1 MKLFTLTIT
10 LFFLGF
16 NAISQATKPANVY
29 PSNLEEN
36 MYFKGFDANQNAI
49 TGLHFLVLSDGDNSR
64 DKTPAFEVSIYLMPE
79 GKSSR
84 EDLIIIKRYQLD
96 GIYHMGSHEF
106 KNETISLAG
115 VNVPP
120 GDYRL
125 GIWVNSNGAFEED
138 KNDNAT
144 LFKNTIRI
152 TAAASNNQSP
162 ANETPVNTEEEGWGN
177 WEEEEEE
184 EED

>member
-1 MKLFTLTIT
+1 MKIFTLTALCCST
-10 LFFLGF
+10 LFLG
-16 NAISQATKPANVY
+16 ICQSTKPTNVY

-84 EDLIIIKRYQLD
+84 EDLIIIKKYQLD

-115 VNVPP
+115 INVPP
-120 GDYRL
+120 GNYRL

-144 LFKNTIRI
+144 LFNNTIRI
-152 TAAASNNQSP
+152 TAATGNNESP
-162 ANETPVNTEEEGWGN
+162 ANETPANTEEEGWGN
-177 WEEEEEE
+177 WNWEE

>member
-1 MKLFTLTIT
+1 MKVFTLSIA
-10 LFFLGF
+10 LFCLGF
-16 NAISQATKPANVY
+16 GAFGQATKPANVY

-106 KNETISLAG
+106 KNETISLVG
-115 VNVPP
+115 IDVPE
-120 GDYRL
+120 GNYRL
-125 GIWVNSNGAFEED
+125 GIWVNSNDAFVED

-152 TAAASNNQSP
+152 SAITTNNEAP
-162 ANETPVNTEEEGWGN
+162 ANEKPANTEEEGWGN
-177 WEEEEEE
+177 WNWEEE